1 LGDAFQQHFN
11 NFFSTGDMPSAEKGL
26 KPQNFNFNFTLH
38 NPEILTGLLVPGL
51 EELMPVSINGNFN
64 NQLQRFN
71 LRLEM
76 PHMVYDG
83 TTVDSL
89 MVDVFT
95 KDGAL
100 QYNLETALVSTASV
114 TLPNISY
121 TGNIAKNLVLSN
133 FSISDQDGIV
143 KFAIPINAH
152 SLQDSVQLAFY
163 PGDFILNYENW
174 NVPEDNYIMLLDK
187 GLIVHNLVLE
197 RKGQF
202 ISVNTKGD
210 KATDP
215 LQLAFN
221 DFNLETLSSII
232 EGEGDT
238 MFRGI
243 INGQIEIRDMQE
255 NMAFTSDLKI
265 SGFSYQNDTVG
276 NIALKASSAL
286 NNVFNIQAGIT
297 GFDNDINLS
306 GSFNEQTKALDLTI
320 DIKNF
325 ELASIESFVEE
336 NVHTLSGR
344 VRGKLD
350 VKGTLDNPNILG
362 SVNFL
367 DAGFNLVALNSY
379 FTMPDERIV
388 FDPKGIRFPSVTI
401 LDTLN
406 NPVVINGYIL
416 TDNYR
421 DMEFDLNI
429 KANNFMAL
437 DRPEHTKELYSGRII
452 LDSDIRVRGNLESPV
467 VDARIGLLRG
477 TSLTMVIPETQVA
490 MQEKEGIVEFVTVK
504 KDSLVALDGKGQA
517 QDTLRAEIRGIEL
530 TANVT
535 IDEQTRF
542 RIIIDES
549 TGDFLEVQGGGT
561 VSYGIDPSGAMTL
574 TGRYEIKQGQYQL
587 SFYNMVRREFTI
599 RPGSSLSW
607 AGDPM
612 NATVDISAIHTVRTS
627 PAELM
632 ASQAVDDQQRRALRG
647 ILPFQVFLNMRGEL
661 LSPDI
666 DFNIE
671 LPEDRKGALDGTVN
685 SRLSLLNEQES
696 ELNKQVFALLILG
709 RFVAEDPLEATGG
722 GGVTGT
728 ARSSASRVL
737 TQQLN
742 QLSDRYITGFDLTF
756 DVESYEDYGAEDI
769 EGRTE
774 LQVGLSREFFDER
787 LRVEVGGRVDLE
799 GERRRQQRNVSDI
812 AGDIAVEYLLSE
824 DGIYRLRGFRRNEF
838 QMLLDGE
845 IIETGLAFIFT
856 REFTRFREIFR
867 RRAAIEAEMLPKL
880 DDGILPE
887 EQETPEDEE
896 SLLKKD

>member
-1 LGDAFQQHFN
+1 
-11 NFFSTGDMPSAEKGL
+11 
-26 KPQNFNFNFTLH
+26 
-38 NPEILTGLLVPGL
+38 
-51 EELMPVSINGNFN
+51 
-64 NQLQRFN
+64 

-76 PHMVYDG
+76 PHLVYEG

-89 MVDVFT
+89 FVDVFT

-100 QYNLETALVSTASV
+100 QYNLETALVSTASL
-114 TLPNISY
+114 TIPNIAY
-121 TGNIAKNLVLSN
+121 TGNIAKNLILSN
-133 FSISDQDGIV
+133 FSISDNDGSV
-143 KFAIPINAH
+143 KFAIPLNAH
-152 SLQDSVQLAFY
+152 SLQDSFQLTFY
-163 PGDFILNYENW
+163 PGDFILNYEKW
-174 NVPEDNYIMLLDK
+174 NVPEDNYIMLVDN
-187 GLIVHNLVLE
+187 GFIINNLVLE
-197 RKGQF
+197 RKGQS
-202 ISVNTKGD
+202 ISVNTKGG

-221 DFNLETLSSII
+221 DFNIETLSSIM

-238 MFRGI
+238 LFRGI
-243 INGQIEIRDMQE
+243 INGEVEIRDMQE

-265 SGFSYQNDTVG
+265 SNFSYQNDTVG
-276 NIALKASSAL
+276 NIALQASSAL
-286 NNVFNIQAGIT
+286 DNVFNIKAGIT
-297 GFDNDINLS
+297 GFDNDINLG
-306 GSFNEQTKALDLTI
+306 GSFNQQTKALDLSV

-336 NVHTLSGR
+336 SIHTISGR
-344 VRGKLD
+344 IRGEFD
-350 VKGTLDNPNILG
+350 VKGTVDNPDILG
-362 SVNFL
+362 NINFIN
-367 DAGFNLVALNSY
+367 AGFNLVALNSY
-379 FTMPDERIV
+379 FTMPDERII
-388 FDPKGIRFPSVTI
+388 FDEKGIRFPSLTI
-401 LDTLN
+401 RDTLN

-429 KANNFMAL
+429 RANNFQAL
-437 DRPEHTKELYSGRII
+437 NRPEAQMDLYYGRIV
-452 LDSDIRVRGNLESPV
+452 LDSDIRVRGNLDRPV

-477 TSLTMVIPETQVA
+477 TSLTMIIPETQVA
-490 MQEKEGIVEFVTVK
+490 MHEKEGIIEFVTVEN
-504 KDSLVALDGKGQA
+504 DSLVALNGEDIA
-517 QDTLRAEIRGIEL
+517 QDTMRAEIRGIEL

-542 RIIIDES
+542 KIIIDES
-549 TGDFLEVQGGGT
+549 TGDFLEIQGGGT
-561 VSYGIDPSGAMTL
+561 VSFSIDPSGAMAL
-574 TGRYEIKQGQYQL
+574 TGIYEIREGQYQL

-607 AGDPM
+607 TGDPL

-627 PAELM
+627 PADLM
-632 ASQAVDDQQRRALRG
+632 ASQAVDEQQRKALRG

-666 DFNIE
+666 DFNIN
-671 LPEDRKGALDGTVN
+671 LPDDRKGALGGTVH
-685 SRLSLLNEQES
+685 SRLTLLNEQES

-709 RFVAEDPLEATGG
+709 RFIAEDPLEATGG

-728 ARSSASRVL
+728 ARSSGSRVL

-742 QLSDRYITGFDLTF
+742 QLSDRYITGFDLDF
-756 DVESYEDYGAEDI
+756 DVESYEDYGAADI

-774 LQVGLSREFFDER
+774 LQIGLSREFFDER

-812 AGDIAVEYLLSE
+812 AGDVAVEYLLSE
-824 DGIYRLRGFRRNEF
+824 DGIYRLRAFRRNEF

-845 IIETGLAFIFT
+845 IIETGLALIYT

-867 RRAAIEAEMLPKL
+867 RRAKVEAEMLPTL
-880 DDGILPE
+880 DDGTLPE
-887 EQETPEDEE
+887 EEEMPVDEE
-896 SLLKKD
+896 SLLKND